1 MKKLNYIFVTLLMIG
16 ALTGCGAMTTGE
28 RTVTGAGVGA
38 AADAG
43 ITAIAGGNPWVGA
56 GVGAAAG
63 ALTGYVTSEDKKF
76 K

>member
-1 MKKLNYIFVTLLMIG
+1 MKKLNYVFLILFMAGV
-16 ALTGCGAMTTGE
+16 LTGCGAMTTGE

-38 AADAG
+38 AAGAG

-63 ALTGYVTSEDKKF
+63 ALTGYMTSEDKKF

>member
-1 MKKLNYIFVTLLMIG
+1 MKKAKYIFVIFLLIS
-16 ALTGCGAMTTGE
+16 TFIGCGAMTTGE
-28 RTVTGAGVGA
+28 RTVTGAAIGA
-38 AADAG
+38 GAGAG

-63 ALTGYVTSEDKKF
+63 ALTGYITSEDKKF